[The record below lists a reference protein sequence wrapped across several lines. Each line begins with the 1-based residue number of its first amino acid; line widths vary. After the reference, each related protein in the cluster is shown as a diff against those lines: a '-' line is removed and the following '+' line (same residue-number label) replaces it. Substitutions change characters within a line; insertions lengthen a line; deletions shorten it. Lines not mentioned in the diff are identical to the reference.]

1 MIPISDIDKQPILI
15 VEDDVQL
22 QTALAKTLGGQGYSV
37 SVVSDGYEG
46 MDWLQ
51 QNGTWLVLAD
61 INLPGKS
68 GMDMLRDLRMAGNQV
83 PVVMMSAYGSI
94 DSAVEAVRLG
104 ATEFLQKPFPSE
116 RLEEVISRVRNA
128 EAESTINTLA
138 GISNET
144 ETVGFLT
151 RNDRVMQTLKMLE
164 TVAASQATILIQG
177 ESGTGKEVLARYV
190 HRKSPRARQP
200 FVAVNCAALPEGLL
214 ESELFGYEKGAFTG
228 ALARRCGKFELA
240 HQGTLL
246 LDEIGE
252 MTLGLQA
259 KLLRV
264 LQEREVDRLGSRSP
278 VHVDV
283 RVIATTNRNLIQ
295 EVQAGRFREDVYYR
309 LSVMPVTI
317 PPLRERPEDIQILVE
332 HFAQQSFRRNRRS
345 GLGIVSED
353 AMNYLKSRRW
363 RGNVRE
369 LENVIER
376 AVLLSD
382 GGCLRIEHVSFEE
395 PTLQTPSYSPK
406 PTGSIWEMERDLI
419 FRALDQHGGN
429 RTHAARTLG
438 ISIRTLRNKLREYR
452 QLNGGESLDV

>member
-1 MIPISDIDKQPILI
+1 MTQAEWYDKQPILV
-15 VEDDVQL
+15 VEDDVHL
-22 QTALAKTLGGQGYSV
+22 QTALSQTLGGHGYAV
-37 SVVSDGYEG
+37 SVVNDSREG
-46 MDWLQ
+46 LEWLQ
-51 QNGTWLVLAD
+51 RNGASLIVAD
-61 INLPGKS
+61 VNLPGKS
-68 GMDMLRDLRMAGNQV
+68 GIEMLRDIRMAGNQV
-83 PVVMMSAYGSI
+83 PVVMMSAFGSVET
-94 DSAVEAVRLG
+94 AVEALKLG
-104 ATEFLQKPFPSE
+104 ATEFLQKPFRAE
-116 RLEEVISRVRNA
+116 KLEEVVSRIKND
-128 EAESTINTLA
+128 EQEPTSSSSTTGHRDA
-138 GISNET
+138 TS
-144 ETVGFLT
+144 VGFLT
-151 RNDRVMQTLKMLE
+151 RNERVIQTLKTLE

-190 HRKSPRARQP
+190 HRNSPRANQP

-228 ALARRCGKFELA
+228 ALSRRCGKFELA

-264 LQEREVDRLGSRSP
+264 LQEREVDRLGSRNP
-278 VHVDV
+278 IAVDV
-283 RVIATTNRNLIQ
+283 RVIATTNRNLLQ

-317 PPLRERPEDIQILVE
+317 PALRERPEDIEVLVE
-332 HFAQQSFRRNRRS
+332 HFAQQSCQRNGRPS
-345 GLGIVSED
+345 TSVTEE
-353 AMNYLKSRRW
+353 AMSYLKTRRW

-376 AVLLSD
+376 AVLLS
-382 GGCLRIEHVSFEE
+382 GSGPLRMEHVTCEE
-395 PTLQTPSYSPK
+395 PTMSVATPSLQ

-419 FRALDQHGGN
+419 FRVLDQHGGN

-452 QLNGGESLDV
+452 QLHGGENLEL